1 VISVRKMLA
10 RYQIHPRKKLGQS
23 FLEDT
28 NIIRRIVDLAEPV
41 ENQTIIEIGAGLGQ
55 MTEQLAEKAEKVI
68 AIEIDPRLA
77 EILRGRFSGNERV
90 DVLEMDVLKYDFS
103 LVCPEGKIKVVGNIP
118 YHISTPILFRLLEYR
133 RSISTMILMFQKELA
148 DRIMASPGTKDYGLP
163 SVMVASCARI
173 DCPIKV
179 PPTCFYPAPAVFSS
193 VLRFTFRDDLQI
205 PDESMFAQIVRAA
218 FAQRRKTLWNNLR
231 RTGLEESNV
240 ALILEESQ
248 IDGKR
253 RAETLSVDEFS
264 RLTRVWIENNA
275 VNRPENSA
283 LK

>member
-1 VISVRKMLA
+1 MISVRKMLA

-28 NIIRRIVDLAEPV
+28 NIIRRIVDLAEPL

-55 MTEQLAEKAEKVI
+55 MTEQLAERVGKVI

-77 EILRGRFSGNERV
+77 EILRVRFSGNERV
-90 DVLEMDVLKYDFS
+90 DVLEMDVLKFDFS
-103 LVCPEGKIKVVGNIP
+103 SVRQERKIKIVGNIP
-118 YHISTPILFRLLEYR
+118 YHISSPILFRLLEYR

-148 DRIMASPGTKDYGLP
+148 DRIMASPGTKDYGVP

-179 PPTCFYPAPAVFSS
+179 PPTCSYPAPAVFSS
-193 VLRFTFRDDLQI
+193 ALRSTCRSDLPI
-205 PDESMFAQIVRAA
+205 PDKALFAQIVRAA

-240 ALILEESQ
+240 ALIFEGSQ
-248 IDGKR
+248 IDRTR
-253 RAETLSVDEFS
+253 RAETLSVDEFL
-264 RLTRVWIENNA
+264 RLTKAWIENNTA
-275 VNRPENSA
+275 DRPQNSPS
-283 LK
+283 K